1 MIPGCIRDVSSVVA
15 TVQELNLKDIVFIGD
30 KGFSSENNATAFSV
44 GELKCILSL
53 KRDSTLIDYDILKR
67 VHLLKI
73 REKTQFAEIPKKSRK
88 LLEKL
93 EYVLPEEP
101 ITKKG

>member
-1 MIPGCIRDVSSVVA
+1 MRSERKVIVYIPKQIERELLNNYSVQDVI
-15 TVQELNLKDIVFIGD
+15 E
-30 KGFSSENNATAFSV
+30 
-44 GELKCILSL
+44 
-53 KRDSTLIDYDILKR
+53 YLKR

-88 LLEKL
+88 LIEKL